1 MNKIILSLLASLS
14 LLTAAYANEF
24 TFSQAGLKLNVPN
37 GFALMPRADIELLF
51 PPNRGPGFMVGN
63 ANRSVTLSYDL
74 KPHDIAGVNL
84 ASGIKIFEQV
94 FEKRVPGL
102 SWKERKVVD
111 IEKQGWM
118 QLEFLSKSAGV
129 EYHNIMLI
137 TPMKGQMLVLNFSAA
152 LPEFPAVEAQLRE
165 SIKSIALNVAPP
177 VPVASPVPEKKE
189 KARK

>member
-1 MNKIILSLLASLS
+1 MNKIILTLLASLS
-14 LLTAAYANEF
+14 LLTAAFANEF

-37 GFALMPRADIELLF
+37 GFALMPRADIEKF
-51 PPNRGPGFMVGN
+51 YPPNRGPSFMVGN
-63 ANRSVTLSYDL
+63 ATRTVTLSYDL
-74 KPHDIAGVNL
+74 KPHDISGFSLAG
-84 ASGIKIFEQV
+84 AIKIFEQV

-102 SWKERKVVD
+102 AWKERKVVD

-118 QLEFLSKSAGV
+118 QLEFLSKSGEV
-129 EYHNIMLI
+129 EHHNIMLI

-152 LPEFPAVEAQLRE
+152 QAEFAATEPQLRE

-177 VPVASPVPEKKE
+177 VVVANPEPQKKD